1 MKYENLSYYENL
13 WIVIHIYINLFLT
26 MYKREDQL
34 MKWNSSIYNHYN
46 FSSSYNSFILKH
58 IINARLKW

>member
-1 MKYENLSYYENL
+1 MKNLPYYENL

-34 MKWNSSIYNHYN
+34 MK
-46 FSSSYNSFILKH
+46 
-58 IINARLKW
+58 